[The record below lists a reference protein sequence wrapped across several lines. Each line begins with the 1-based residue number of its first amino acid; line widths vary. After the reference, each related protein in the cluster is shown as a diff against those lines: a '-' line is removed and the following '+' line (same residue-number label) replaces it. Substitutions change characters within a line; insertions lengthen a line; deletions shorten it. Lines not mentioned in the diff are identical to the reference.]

1 MDTPAKAAA
10 AAAGFADLA
19 QAGATPASPVASE
32 GLGSLFR
39 RQQR

>member
-1 MDTPAKAAA
+1 MGSPAKAQGLDLAPAA
-10 AAAGFADLA
+10 AA
-19 QAGATPASPVASE
+19 PASPVASE